1 MKRLPLEAG
10 TTIKLNSI
18 NYIVDTVIGDGATCI
33 VYKAHYLDNRGL
45 SHAVNI
51 KECYPHAEN
60 VSRCGN
66 VLIWESEEQRQN
78 SISSFVTAFDKLMN
92 RQLGNFTV
100 HAFDIDEANGTQY
113 IIMDANDGVTFD
125 KDSSTSLTEILK
137 TVKLL
142 AHVVGQYHDNGYLH
156 LDIKPS
162 NFLVY
167 PRPSEHIILF
177 DMDSVTAIEDIR
189 SGKIS
194 CVPYSKGWAAPEQMQ
209 GQINKLCPAT
219 DIYSI
224 GAILFE
230 KIMGRNVEPAD
241 TGLFADW
248 DFDEKISENV
258 NPKIKRLLRNIFK
271 NTLAAN
277 VKRRYQN
284 ADELITALEEAAKTA
299 EEKIYLISDYPYPNA
314 NFIGRQ
320 EELYK
325 IESAF
330 KNDIKTVFLHGFGGI
345 GKSEL
350 AKKYAQ
356 IHKTDYDAILFLS
369 YEDSLEELVNDI
381 DIQNYNENSGDNHN
395 KVLKRVLSKQ
405 KILLIIDNFD
415 IEIDEDAY
423 LDRFLRLNA
432 DIIFTTR
439 TDFSE
444 LSIGNSKQINIENLK
459 SKELISLFEKESG
472 ITFDESDRSIVDS
485 VLKRYNYYTLI
496 VPILAKQLVA
506 SGWSLDTL
514 NEKTKQGLKAF
525 ESTEKIVIQKDGLP
539 YRKTGLDLMRAT
551 FRMVKLSDI
560 QKQVLI
566 NLYFLRFVSINKE
579 EYRKY
584 LQKDNENR
592 IKHIDAINE
601 LLYLGW
607 LKKKHAWQSTA
618 DAEIDIHTIIVEM
631 IEVELQPDITK
642 SDMLVAYINGY
653 LPWSDLE
660 QELFEGVD
668 DWGNLHT
675 DEIAHKLNWFCL
687 FGASIDLHNINN
699 LSYVADTFL
708 KLLNGNIYIVDLI
721 NELYL
726 DKMLSRLEF
735 VFDNKNDIDNDTLFK
750 IGNLFEIKWANE
762 LPRFYGI
769 GNECTKEKELERQVH
784 IKKYFFFS
792 SNLVDKVSVAFRNTA
807 LKMLCKPM
815 LQALACCGGT
825 IYKTNVPK
833 SIYSIVLQHQ
843 DEISEMFED
852 FYYID
857 WEKDDS
863 SFIEDFDVVFAE
875 TNKKR
880 TTKQDIVLNKDD
892 EELYYMNKYKLGYD
906 VDEIALEL
914 IEDTRFTNYDKA
926 GIFCDI
932 TDVVF
937 RNIDFLFKWWDEEAC
952 RKQEEFLKKT
962 DWKRFLEISTQYL
975 NFCQTNEFKDNDVNY
990 DIYCAEQRVFIANLM
1005 LGEESALAGNVDFA
1019 TSDMLKR
1026 ISNITIDDPAEW
1038 KQYTQFVDIHD
1049 VGKKEYDP
1057 FLVLYGIGQVAR
1069 LCRNLRKNHLILP
1082 SLIECANALEC
1093 KIKDNYEELRNLIS
1107 TRWYPFDAENDLRY
1121 DVNESGDPMSLM
1133 YNWYRNIAEFAL
1145 NAYLDTGL
1153 TNGEYFEIYT
1163 EYLKKMKSFT
1173 DNSYAFVNYSS
1184 RSNKE
1189 VNFSRFYCQYE
1200 TIADICETYYVNLYQ
1215 KGIDIEEYKQRICED
1230 KRISPINILS
1240 VCNKIACEEF
1250 FEIDRC
1256 WTVKSGYSA
1265 MKEYLKNNDWSKI
1278 EELLCF
1284 EEDVY
1289 FDTEDFEDESD
1300 AFSINS
1306 KCDMYRVLLYAIKGD
1321 ESIFNDYMQIIFDDF
1336 KKTFEKERTMFH
1348 WSHFTEFNVQY
1359 GELRHQGLIG
1369 ETFYWLDHIACQSIA
1384 LPYLIKVSEYIH
1396 DWLKTLPN
1404 YSELMMYGWYKA
1416 IAEFANEDNDATS
1429 TYFKYQEK
1437 VDEMSGKDYQEDLD
1451 LIIE

>member
-209 GQINKLCPAT
+209 GSLSKLCPAT

-224 GAILFE
+224 GAILFD

-241 TGLFADW
+241 TGLFANW
-248 DFDEKISENV
+248 DFDEKIFENV

-271 NTLAAN
+271 KTLAAN

-284 ADELITALEEAAKTA
+284 VKELITALEDAVKTA
-299 EEKIYLISDYPYPNA
+299 EEKIYLISDYPFPNA
-314 NFIGRQ
+314 NFTGRQ
-320 EELYK
+320 DELYK

-381 DIQNYNENSGDNHN
+381 DIQNYNENSVDNHN

-405 KILLIIDNFD
+405 KVLLIIDNFD

-432 DIIFTTR
+432 DIIITTR

-444 LSIGNSKQINIENLK
+444 LSIGNSKQINIENLE

-592 IKHIDAINE
+592 TKHIDAINE

-607 LKKKHAWQSTA
+607 LKKKYEWQSTS
-618 DAEIDIHTIIVEM
+618 DAEIDIHPIIVEM

-642 SDMLVAYINGY
+642 SDMLIAYINGY

-668 DWGNLHT
+668 DWGNLYT
-675 DEIAHKLNWFCL
+675 DEVTHKLKWLCL
-687 FGASIDLHNINN
+687 FALSLDLSNVNN
-699 LSYVADTFL
+699 LSFVVDSL
-708 KLLNGNIYIVDLI
+708 CKLINGNIFVFQLI
-721 NELYL
+721 EFWLSNKLL
-726 DKMLSRLEF
+726 DKLTKSVTVVEVSTEIQFRLFNLLE
-735 VFDNKNDIDNDTLFK
+735 VKWAESSIPR
-750 IGNLFEIKWANE
+750 IGLTNEKDSEIKEKLNQWFLKAYSLLDRISANF
-762 LPRFYGI
+762 RAKAI
-769 GNECTKEKELERQVH
+769 
-784 IKKYFFFS
+784 
-792 SNLVDKVSVAFRNTA
+792 NL
-807 LKMLCKPM
+807 LCKPVVQ
-815 LQALACCGGT
+815 LLSQYN
-825 IYKTNVPK
+825 ISN
-833 SIYSIVLQHQ
+833 
-843 DEISEMFED
+843 EISRDIYNIIANFEPKWETIIED
-852 FYYID
+852 CSWVD
-857 WEKDDS
+857 WEIDYDDNTSETTDETPNISKNKS
-863 SFIEDFDVVFAE
+863 SEI
-875 TNKKR
+875 
-880 TTKQDIVLNKDD
+880 ILNKND

-1121 DVNESGDPMSLM
+1121 DINESGEPMSLM

-1145 NAYLDTGL
+1145 NSYLDIGL

-1184 RSNKE
+1184 RSNTE
-1189 VNFSRFYCQYE
+1189 VCFSRFYCQYE

-1215 KGIDIEEYKQRICED
+1215 KGIDIEEFKQKICED

-1240 VCNKIACEEF
+1240 VCNKIACDEF

-1256 WTVKSGYSA
+1256 WTIKGGYSA

-1289 FDTEDFEDESD
+1289 FDAEDFEDESD
-1300 AFSINS
+1300 AFSINL
-1306 KCDMYRVLLYAIKGD
+1306 KCDMYRALLYAIKD
-1321 ESIFNDYMQIIFDDF
+1321 NKDSF
-1336 KKTFEKERTMFH
+1336 KKYIESLYNEFKETFDKEKNVFH
-1348 WSHFTEFNVQY
+1348 WSHFTGFNAPY
-1359 GELRHQGLIG
+1359 GTGISVPYVIG
-1369 ETFYWLDHIACQSIA
+1369 QLGEMFYWLDLIACQSIA

-1437 VDEMSGKDYQEDLD
+1437 VDEMSSKDYQEDLD